1 MASILIAFRLH
12 LKKDKDILDAL
23 ENAKNRTKEIKKLI
37 RQGLNQPTITQTVV
51 SPMGTKPHGLE
62 LNAQRKQTSKNI
74 SAKEIANNL
83 LMGFE

>member
-37 RQGLNQPTITQTVV
+37 RQGLNQNIVTQTLPSHTVIT
-51 SPMGTKPHGLE
+51 SHSLGSNIQQK
-62 LNAQRKQTSKNI
+62 KTSKKI
-74 SAKEIANNL
+74 STKEIAKNL
-83 LMGFE
+83 LIGFD